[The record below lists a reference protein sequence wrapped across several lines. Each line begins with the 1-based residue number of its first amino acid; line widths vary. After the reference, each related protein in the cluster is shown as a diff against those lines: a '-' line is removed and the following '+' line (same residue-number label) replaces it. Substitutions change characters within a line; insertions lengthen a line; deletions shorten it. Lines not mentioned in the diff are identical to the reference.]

1 MSEKLYYTTIDSDI
15 GQLKLEIVYDYD
27 GGEKG
32 DGYLQPDVFPEVSI
46 RDVKIVGVDHPNQMD
61 WLEEEIYEHE
71 TQ

>member
-15 GQLKLEIVYDYD
+15 GRLKLEIVYDYD

-32 DGYLQPDVFPEVSI
+32 DGYVQPDVLPEVSI
-46 RDVKIVGVDHPNQMD
+46 RGMMVVEYPTPAG